1 MAVTIYDVAKE
12 AGVSI
17 ATVSKALNDSY
28 TIPDQ
33 TKAAIREIADR
44 LGYRPNARAKNF
56 ARQAS
61 GTVLFITDFYQNIA
75 FENPHMFEIISG
87 IATYLDGKDYSL
99 TLKPL
104 TKQAA
109 TLYIRD
115 IIQQRQAD
123 ALIIHA
129 FVLSPELAAILSRV
143 DFPYL
148 VIGKPGFR
156 CNICWIDVNHE
167 QAGQIAAN
175 YLLDKGYRRMAFIT
189 GQENDA
195 LSQSRLRGINQ
206 VMSEE
211 ELSVEVVCN
220 ESPYALDDEAL
231 YGLLMRRPRPEVLLC
246 SNNHLAL
253 HCLQYI
259 RRIGLKVPQD
269 IALLTF
275 DNYPFSMLTDPA
287 ITAVEVDM
295 HDMGVNAAR
304 FVLQRIRKPNLQT
317 QSYCTSPCIL
327 EREYIMAKASAFTKR
342 KQRLFHRQNEGDGA
356 SLVGCIS
363 TSLPRRGCGCPAS
376 ADAAFPRPPR
386 GGRRRSAS
394 RRTHT
399 ELQLKSL
406 KRF

>member
-33 TKAAIREIADR
+33 TKQMIRQIADR
-44 LGYRPNARAKNF
+44 LEYRPNARAKNF

-61 GTVLFITDFYQNIA
+61 GTILFITDFYQNIA

-87 IATYLDGKDYSL
+87 ITAYLDDKDYSL

-104 TKQAA
+104 TKQTAPV
-109 TLYIRD
+109 YIRD
-115 IIQQRQAD
+115 IIQQRSAD

-129 FVLSPELAAILSRV
+129 HILSTELAAILSRV

-148 VIGKPGFR
+148 VIGKPAFR
-156 CNICWIDVNHE
+156 CNISWIDVNHE
-167 QAGQIAAN
+167 QAGQLAAN
-175 YLLDKGYRRMAFIT
+175 YLLDKGYRAMALIM
-189 GQENDA
+189 GQEDDA
-195 LSQSRLRGINQ
+195 LSRSRLAGIQ
-206 VMSEE
+206 QAMAEE
-211 ELSVEVVCN
+211 ELTVEIVCN
-220 ESPYALDDEAL
+220 QSPYALDDEVL
-231 YGLLMRRPRPEVLLC
+231 DHLLTEHPRPEVLLC

-253 HCLQYI
+253 HCLQHI
-259 RRIGLKVPQD
+259 RRLGLKIPQD

-295 HDMGVNAAR
+295 HDMGINAAR

-317 QSYCTSPCIL
+317 QSFCTSPCIL
-327 EREYIMAKASAFTKR
+327 ERE
-342 KQRLFHRQNEGDGA
+342 
-356 SLVGCIS
+356 S
-363 TSLPRRGCGCPAS
+363 T
-376 ADAAFPRPPR
+376 
-386 GGRRRSAS
+386 
-394 RRTHT
+394 
-399 ELQLKSL
+399 
-406 KRF
+406 

>member
-17 ATVSKALNDSY
+17 ATVSKSLNNSY
-28 TIPDQ
+28 TIPEQ
-33 TKAAIREIADR
+33 TKAAVREVADR
-44 LGYRPNARAKNF
+44 LGYLPNSRAKNF

-87 IATYLDGKDYSL
+87 ITTYLDGKDYSL
-99 TLKPL
+99 TIKPL
-104 TKQAA
+104 TQQAA
-109 TLYIRD
+109 PLYILD

-129 FVLSPELAAILSRV
+129 YILTSELAAILSRV

-148 VIGKPGFR
+148 VIGKPEFR
-156 CNICWIDVNHE
+156 CNVCWIDVNHE

-175 YLLDKGYRRMAFIT
+175 YLLDKGYRKMVFVM

-206 VMSEE
+206 VMAEE
-211 ELSVEVVCN
+211 DLTVEVICN
-220 ESPYALDDEAL
+220 KSPYELDEEVISN
-231 YGLLMRRPRPEVLLC
+231 LLIRNPRPEVLLC

-253 HCLQYI
+253 HCLQHI
-259 RRIGLKVPQD
+259 RRLGLKIPEE

-275 DNYPFSMLTDPA
+275 DNYPFSMLTDPN

-295 HDMGVNAAR
+295 HDMGINAAR

-317 QSYCTSPCIL
+317 QTYCTSPSIL
-327 EREYIMAKASAFTKR
+327 ERE
-342 KQRLFHRQNEGDGA
+342 
-356 SLVGCIS
+356 S
-363 TSLPRRGCGCPAS
+363 T
-376 ADAAFPRPPR
+376 
-386 GGRRRSAS
+386 
-394 RRTHT
+394 
-399 ELQLKSL
+399 
-406 KRF
+406 

>member
-28 TIPDQ
+28 TIPEQ
-33 TKAAIREIADR
+33 TKEMIRDVAER

-87 IATYLDGKDYSL
+87 IISYLDDKDYAL

-109 TLYIRD
+109 PMYIRD
-115 IIQQRQAD
+115 IIRQRSAD
-123 ALIIHA
+123 ALILHA
-129 FVLSPELAAILSRV
+129 HILSTELAAILSRV
-143 DFPYL
+143 EFPYL
-148 VIGKPGFR
+148 VIGKPEFR
-156 CNICWIDVNHE
+156 CNVCWIDVDHE
-167 QAGQIAAN
+167 QAGQLAAN
-175 YLLDKGYRRMAFIT
+175 YLLDKGYRRMALIM
-189 GQENDA
+189 GREEDA
-195 LSQSRLRGINQ
+195 LAQSRLAGIRRA
-206 VMSEE
+206 MAEE
-211 ELSVEVVCN
+211 ELNVEVLCN
-220 ESPYALDDEAL
+220 ESPYSLNDEAL
-231 YGLLMRRPRPEVLLC
+231 DRLLLEHPRPEVLLC
-246 SNNHLAL
+246 GNNHLAL
-253 HCLQYI
+253 HCLQHI
-259 RRIGLKVPQD
+259 RRLGLKVPQD

-295 HDMGVNAAR
+295 HDMGINAAR

-327 EREYIMAKASAFTKR
+327 ERE
-342 KQRLFHRQNEGDGA
+342 
-356 SLVGCIS
+356 S
-363 TSLPRRGCGCPAS
+363 T
-376 ADAAFPRPPR
+376 
-386 GGRRRSAS
+386 
-394 RRTHT
+394 
-399 ELQLKSL
+399 
-406 KRF
+406 

>member
-28 TIPDQ
+28 TIPEQ
-33 TKAAIREIADR
+33 TKEMIRDVAER

-87 IATYLDGKDYSL
+87 IISYLDDKDYAL

-109 TLYIRD
+109 PMYIRD
-115 IIQQRQAD
+115 IIRQRSAD
-123 ALIIHA
+123 ALILHA
-129 FVLSPELAAILSRV
+129 HILSTELAAILSRV

-148 VIGKPGFR
+148 VIGKPEFR
-156 CNICWIDVNHE
+156 CNVCWIDVDHE
-167 QAGQIAAN
+167 QAGQLAAN
-175 YLLDKGYRRMAFIT
+175 YLLDKGYRRMALIM
-189 GQENDA
+189 GREEDA
-195 LSQSRLRGINQ
+195 LAQSRLAGIRRA
-206 VMSEE
+206 MAEE
-211 ELSVEVVCN
+211 ELNVEVLCN
-220 ESPYALDDEAL
+220 ESPYSLNDEAL
-231 YGLLMRRPRPEVLLC
+231 DRLLLERPRPEVLLC
-246 SNNHLAL
+246 GNNHLAL
-253 HCLQYI
+253 HCLQHI
-259 RRIGLKVPQD
+259 RRLGLKIPQD

-295 HDMGVNAAR
+295 HDMGINAAR

-327 EREYIMAKASAFTKR
+327 ERE
-342 KQRLFHRQNEGDGA
+342 
-356 SLVGCIS
+356 S
-363 TSLPRRGCGCPAS
+363 T
-376 ADAAFPRPPR
+376 
-386 GGRRRSAS
+386 
-394 RRTHT
+394 
-399 ELQLKSL
+399 
-406 KRF
+406 

>member
-28 TIPDQ
+28 TIPEQ
-33 TKAAIREIADR
+33 TKEMIRDVAER

-87 IATYLDGKDYSL
+87 IISYLDDKDYAL

-109 TLYIRD
+109 PMYIRD
-115 IIQQRQAD
+115 IIRQRSAD
-123 ALIIHA
+123 ALILHA
-129 FVLSPELAAILSRV
+129 HILSTELAAILSRV
-143 DFPYL
+143 EFPYL
-148 VIGKPGFR
+148 VIGKPEFR
-156 CNICWIDVNHE
+156 CNVCWIDVDHE
-167 QAGQIAAN
+167 QAGQLAAN
-175 YLLDKGYRRMAFIT
+175 YLLDKGYRRMALIM
-189 GQENDA
+189 GREEDA
-195 LSQSRLRGINQ
+195 LAQSRLAGIRRA
-206 VMSEE
+206 MAEE
-211 ELSVEVVCN
+211 ELNVEVLCN
-220 ESPYALDDEAL
+220 ESPYSLNDEAL
-231 YGLLMRRPRPEVLLC
+231 DRLLLEHLRPEVLLC
-246 SNNHLAL
+246 GNNHLAL
-253 HCLQYI
+253 HCLQHI
-259 RRIGLKVPQD
+259 RRLGLKIPQD

-295 HDMGVNAAR
+295 HDMGINAAR

-327 EREYIMAKASAFTKR
+327 ERE
-342 KQRLFHRQNEGDGA
+342 
-356 SLVGCIS
+356 S
-363 TSLPRRGCGCPAS
+363 T
-376 ADAAFPRPPR
+376 
-386 GGRRRSAS
+386 
-394 RRTHT
+394 
-399 ELQLKSL
+399 
-406 KRF
+406 

>member
-33 TKAAIREIADR
+33 TKAMIREIADR

-61 GTVLFITDFYQNIA
+61 GTVLFLTDFYQNIA

-87 IATYLDGKDYSL
+87 IISYLDDKDYSL

-109 TLYIRD
+109 PLFIRD

-129 FVLSPELAAILSRV
+129 RILSTELAAILSRV

-148 VIGKPGFR
+148 VIGKPEFR

-175 YLLDKGYRRMAFIT
+175 YLLDKGYRQMAFVM
-189 GQENDA
+189 GREDDA
-195 LSQSRLRGINQ
+195 LSQSRLAGINQ

-220 ESPYALDDEAL
+220 ESPYTLDDGAL
-231 YGLLMRRPRPEVLLC
+231 NNLLLGHSRPEVLLC

-259 RRIGLKVPQD
+259 RKLGLNIPKD

-295 HDMGVNAAR
+295 HEMGINAAR
-304 FVLQRIRKPNLQT
+304 FVVQRIRKPNLQT

-327 EREYIMAKASAFTKR
+327 ERE
-342 KQRLFHRQNEGDGA
+342 
-356 SLVGCIS
+356 S
-363 TSLPRRGCGCPAS
+363 T
-376 ADAAFPRPPR
+376 
-386 GGRRRSAS
+386 
-394 RRTHT
+394 
-399 ELQLKSL
+399 
-406 KRF
+406 

>member
-1 MAVTIYDVAKE
+1 MKYGRNGFMAVTIYDVAKE

-109 TLYIRD
+109 PLYIRD

-231 YGLLMRRPRPEVLLC
+231 YGLLMRRPRSEVLLC

-317 QSYCTSPCIL
+317 PTGIPVHSGTGIH
-327 EREYIMAKASAFTKR
+327 IMAKSLCFHQT

-356 SLVGCIS
+356 SRVGCIS
-363 TSLPRRGCGCPAS
+363 IFCP
-376 ADAAFPRPPR
+376 
-386 GGRRRSAS
+386 GGDVVVQHQQMQLFLALLVVDGGDQHPGTR
-394 RRTHT
+394 T
-399 ELQLKSL
+399 ELN
-406 KRF
+406 

>member
-1 MAVTIYDVAKE
+1 MAVTIYDVARE

-28 TIPDQ
+28 TIPEQ
-33 TKAAIREIADR
+33 TKAAIREIAER

-61 GTVLFITDFYQNIA
+61 GTVLFITDFYRNIA

-87 IATYLDGKDYSL
+87 IATYLDDKDYSL

-104 TKQAA
+104 PKNDAP
-109 TLYIRD
+109 LYIRD

-129 FVLSPELAAILSRV
+129 HILSAELAAILSRT

-156 CNICWIDVNHE
+156 SNICWIDVNHE
-167 QAGQIAAN
+167 QAGQLAAN
-175 YLLDKGYRRMAFIT
+175 YLLDKGYRRMALIM
-189 GQENDA
+189 GREDDP
-195 LSQSRLRGINQ
+195 LSQSRLTGLNQ

-211 ELSVEVVCN
+211 ELAVEVICS
-220 ESPYALDDEAL
+220 ESPYAPDDEVL
-231 YGLLMRRPRPEVLLC
+231 NSLLLRGPRPEVLIC

-253 HCLQYI
+253 HCLQHI
-259 RRIGLKVPQD
+259 RRLGLKIPGD

-275 DNYPFSMLTDPA
+275 DNYPFSMLTDPS

-295 HDMGVNAAR
+295 HEMGINAAR
-304 FVLQRIRKPNLQT
+304 FVLQKIRKPNLHT

-327 EREYIMAKASAFTKR
+327 ERE
-342 KQRLFHRQNEGDGA
+342 
-356 SLVGCIS
+356 S
-363 TSLPRRGCGCPAS
+363 T
-376 ADAAFPRPPR
+376 
-386 GGRRRSAS
+386 
-394 RRTHT
+394 
-399 ELQLKSL
+399 
-406 KRF
+406 

>member
-28 TIPDQ
+28 TIPEQ
-33 TKAAIREIADR
+33 TKEMIRDVAER

-87 IATYLDGKDYSL
+87 IISYLDDKDYAL

-109 TLYIRD
+109 PMYIRD
-115 IIQQRQAD
+115 IIRQRSAD
-123 ALIIHA
+123 ALILHA
-129 FVLSPELAAILSRV
+129 YILSTELAAILSRV
-143 DFPYL
+143 EFPYL
-148 VIGKPGFR
+148 VIGKPEFR
-156 CNICWIDVNHE
+156 CNVCWIDVDHE
-167 QAGQIAAN
+167 QAGQLAAN
-175 YLLDKGYRRMAFIT
+175 YLLDKGYRRMALIM
-189 GQENDA
+189 GREEDA
-195 LSQSRLRGINQ
+195 LAQSRLAGIRRA
-206 VMSEE
+206 MAEE
-211 ELSVEVVCN
+211 ELNVEVLYN
-220 ESPYALDDEAL
+220 ESPYSLNDEVLDRF
-231 YGLLMRRPRPEVLLC
+231 LLERPRPEVLLC
-246 SNNHLAL
+246 GNNHLAL
-253 HCLQYI
+253 HCLQHI
-259 RRIGLKVPQD
+259 RRLGLKIPQD

-295 HDMGVNAAR
+295 HDMGINAAR

-327 EREYIMAKASAFTKR
+327 ERE
-342 KQRLFHRQNEGDGA
+342 
-356 SLVGCIS
+356 S
-363 TSLPRRGCGCPAS
+363 T
-376 ADAAFPRPPR
+376 
-386 GGRRRSAS
+386 
-394 RRTHT
+394 
-399 ELQLKSL
+399 
-406 KRF
+406 

>member
-1 MAVTIYDVAKE
+1 M
-12 AGVSI
+12 
-17 ATVSKALNDSY
+17 
-28 TIPDQ
+28 
-33 TKAAIREIADR
+33 
-44 LGYRPNARAKNF
+44 
-56 ARQAS
+56 
-61 GTVLFITDFYQNIA
+61 LFITDFYQNIA

-109 TLYIRD
+109 PLYIRD

-143 DFPYL
+143 DFPDL
-148 VIGKPGFR
+148 VFGKPGFR
-156 CNICWIDVNHE
+156 CSICWIDVNHE

-220 ESPYALDDEAL
+220 ESPYTLDDEAL

-317 QSYCTSPCIL
+317 QSYCASPCIL
-327 EREYIMAKASAFTKR
+327 ERE
-342 KQRLFHRQNEGDGA
+342 
-356 SLVGCIS
+356 S
-363 TSLPRRGCGCPAS
+363 T
-376 ADAAFPRPPR
+376 
-386 GGRRRSAS
+386 
-394 RRTHT
+394 
-399 ELQLKSL
+399 
-406 KRF
+406 

>member
-1 MAVTIYDVAKE
+1 MAARKQKKHTRSSLFTKVLLLVLLGAIGLQLRSLHGQVQEAQEEKE
-12 AGVSI
+12 LLTQQV
-17 ATVSKALNDSY
+17 
-28 TIPDQ
+28 
-33 TKAAIREIADR
+33 
-44 LGYRPNARAKNF
+44 
-56 ARQAS
+56 QA
-61 GTVLFITDFYQNIA
+61 
-75 FENPHMFEIISG
+75 
-87 IATYLDGKDYSL
+87 
-99 TLKPL
+99 
-104 TKQAA
+104 
-109 TLYIRD
+109 
-115 IIQQRQAD
+115 QQ
-123 ALIIHA
+123 
-129 FVLSPELAAILSRV
+129 
-143 DFPYL
+143 
-148 VIGKPGFR
+148 
-156 CNICWIDVNHE
+156 
-167 QAGQIAAN
+167 
-175 YLLDKGYRRMAFIT
+175 
-189 GQENDA
+189 QENDA

-327 EREYIMAKASAFTKR
+327 ERE
-342 KQRLFHRQNEGDGA
+342 
-356 SLVGCIS
+356 S
-363 TSLPRRGCGCPAS
+363 T
-376 ADAAFPRPPR
+376 
-386 GGRRRSAS
+386 
-394 RRTHT
+394 
-399 ELQLKSL
+399 
-406 KRF
+406 

>member
-17 ATVSKALNDSY
+17 ATVSKALNDSD

-109 TLYIRD
+109 PLYIRD

-156 CNICWIDVNHE
+156 
-167 QAGQIAAN
+167 
-175 YLLDKGYRRMAFIT
+175 
-189 GQENDA
+189 
-195 LSQSRLRGINQ
+195 
-206 VMSEE
+206 
-211 ELSVEVVCN
+211 
-220 ESPYALDDEAL
+220 
-231 YGLLMRRPRPEVLLC
+231 
-246 SNNHLAL
+246 
-253 HCLQYI
+253 
-259 RRIGLKVPQD
+259 
-269 IALLTF
+269 
-275 DNYPFSMLTDPA
+275 
-287 ITAVEVDM
+287 
-295 HDMGVNAAR
+295 
-304 FVLQRIRKPNLQT
+304 
-317 QSYCTSPCIL
+317 
-327 EREYIMAKASAFTKR
+327 
-342 KQRLFHRQNEGDGA
+342 
-356 SLVGCIS
+356 
-363 TSLPRRGCGCPAS
+363 
-376 ADAAFPRPPR
+376 
-386 GGRRRSAS
+386 
-394 RRTHT
+394 
-399 ELQLKSL
+399 
-406 KRF
+406 

>member
-28 TIPDQ
+28 TIPEQ
-33 TKAAIREIADR
+33 TKKMIRDVAER

-87 IATYLDGKDYSL
+87 IISYLDDKDYAL

-109 TLYIRD
+109 PMYIRD
-115 IIQQRQAD
+115 IIRQRSAD
-123 ALIIHA
+123 ALILHA
-129 FVLSPELAAILSRV
+129 HILSTELAAILSRV
-143 DFPYL
+143 EFPYL
-148 VIGKPGFR
+148 VIGKPEFR
-156 CNICWIDVNHE
+156 CNVCWIDVDHE
-167 QAGQIAAN
+167 QAGQLAAN
-175 YLLDKGYRRMAFIT
+175 YLLDKGYRRMALIM
-189 GQENDA
+189 GREEDA
-195 LSQSRLRGINQ
+195 LAQSRLAGIRRA
-206 VMSEE
+206 MAEE
-211 ELSVEVVCN
+211 ELNVEVLCN
-220 ESPYALDDEAL
+220 ESPYSLNDEAL
-231 YGLLMRRPRPEVLLC
+231 DRLLLEHPRPEVLLC
-246 SNNHLAL
+246 GNNHLAL
-253 HCLQYI
+253 HCLQHI
-259 RRIGLKVPQD
+259 RRLGLKIPQD

-295 HDMGVNAAR
+295 HDMGINAAR

-327 EREYIMAKASAFTKR
+327 EQE
-342 KQRLFHRQNEGDGA
+342 
-356 SLVGCIS
+356 S
-363 TSLPRRGCGCPAS
+363 T
-376 ADAAFPRPPR
+376 
-386 GGRRRSAS
+386 
-394 RRTHT
+394 
-399 ELQLKSL
+399 
-406 KRF
+406 

>member
-33 TKAAIREIADR
+33 TKATIREIADR

-61 GTVLFITDFYQNIA
+61 GTVLFITDLYQNIA

-87 IATYLDGKDYSL
+87 IATYLDEKDYSL

-104 TKQAA
+104 SKQEAP
-109 TLYIRD
+109 LFIKD

-129 FVLSPELAAILSRV
+129 HILGTELAAILARV

-148 VIGKPGFR
+148 VIGKTNFR

-167 QAGQIAAN
+167 QAGQLAAN
-175 YLLDKGYRRMAFIT
+175 YLMDKGYRRMAFVT
-189 GQENDA
+189 GLEDDA
-195 LSQSRLRGINQ
+195 LSQSRLAGINQ
-206 VMSEE
+206 VMAEE
-211 ELSVEVVCN
+211 ELSIEVISN
-220 ESPYALDDEAL
+220 RSPYTLDNEWL
-231 YGLLMRRPRPEVLLC
+231 ERLLSLNPRPEVLLC

-253 HCLQYI
+253 HCLQQI
-259 RRIGLKVPQD
+259 RRLGLKIPEE

-275 DNYPFSMLTDPA
+275 DNYPFSMLTDPT

-327 EREYIMAKASAFTKR
+327 ERE
-342 KQRLFHRQNEGDGA
+342 
-356 SLVGCIS
+356 S
-363 TSLPRRGCGCPAS
+363 T
-376 ADAAFPRPPR
+376 
-386 GGRRRSAS
+386 
-394 RRTHT
+394 
-399 ELQLKSL
+399 
-406 KRF
+406 

>member
-28 TIPDQ
+28 TIPEQ
-33 TKAAIREIADR
+33 TKEMIRDVAER

-61 GTVLFITDFYQNIA
+61 GTVLFIADFYQNIA

-87 IATYLDGKDYSL
+87 IISYLDDKDYAL

-109 TLYIRD
+109 PMYIRD
-115 IIQQRQAD
+115 IIRQRSAD
-123 ALIIHA
+123 ALILHA
-129 FVLSPELAAILSRV
+129 HILSTELAAILSRV
-143 DFPYL
+143 EFPYL

-156 CNICWIDVNHE
+156 CNVCWIDVDHE
-167 QAGQIAAN
+167 QAGQLAAN
-175 YLLDKGYRRMAFIT
+175 YLLDKGYRRMALIM
-189 GQENDA
+189 GREEDA
-195 LSQSRLRGINQ
+195 LAQSRLAGIRRA
-206 VMSEE
+206 MAEE
-211 ELSVEVVCN
+211 ELNVEVLYN
-220 ESPYALDDEAL
+220 ESPYSLNDEAL
-231 YGLLMRRPRPEVLLC
+231 DRFLLERPRPEVLLC
-246 SNNHLAL
+246 GNNHLAL
-253 HCLQYI
+253 HCLQHI
-259 RRIGLKVPQD
+259 RRLGLNIPQD

-295 HDMGVNAAR
+295 HDMGINAAR

-327 EREYIMAKASAFTKR
+327 ERE
-342 KQRLFHRQNEGDGA
+342 
-356 SLVGCIS
+356 S
-363 TSLPRRGCGCPAS
+363 T
-376 ADAAFPRPPR
+376 
-386 GGRRRSAS
+386 
-394 RRTHT
+394 
-399 ELQLKSL
+399 
-406 KRF
+406 

>member
-109 TLYIRD
+109 PLYIRD

-148 VIGKPGFR
+148 VNLRHVTGVQNDF
-156 CNICWIDVNHE
+156 V
-167 QAGQIAAN
+167 QI
-175 YLLDKGYRRMAFIT
+175 
-189 GQENDA
+189 GQE
-195 LSQSRLRGINQ
+195 Q
-206 VMSEE
+206 
-211 ELSVEVVCN
+211 
-220 ESPYALDDEAL
+220 
-231 YGLLMRRPRPEVLLC
+231 
-246 SNNHLAL
+246 
-253 HCLQYI
+253 
-259 RRIGLKVPQD
+259 
-269 IALLTF
+269 
-275 DNYPFSMLTDPA
+275 
-287 ITAVEVDM
+287 
-295 HDMGVNAAR
+295 
-304 FVLQRIRKPNLQT
+304 
-317 QSYCTSPCIL
+317 L
-327 EREYIMAKASAFTKR
+327 EI
-342 KQRLFHRQNEGDGA
+342 
-356 SLVGCIS
+356 
-363 TSLPRRGCGCPAS
+363 
-376 ADAAFPRPPR
+376 
-386 GGRRRSAS
+386 S
-394 RRTHT
+394 RRQRVAF
-399 ELQLKSL
+399 LAAVAAYVGGAL
-406 KRF
+406 